1 MVLRSEKYARRA
13 SMMQEVLGSRTMK
26 SILIMVL
33 LTVGLAAQAQ
43 AQAQAQPPKPDVADV
58 LMAVSEQLKP
68 LFVSEHELAEMRD
81 GFFGRKDISDE
92 ETAHVDDVLTTTK
105 AFRKALDPVYSVGGL
120 VAEMRLPED
129 ADTVRRKFYITAANM
144 VVTADFS
151 ITHVNKSM
159 EDLHN
164 SAAKAQAARVRDAMI
179 AIRDTLKAL
188 PK

>member
-1 MVLRSEKYARRA
+1 
-13 SMMQEVLGSRTMK
+13 MMQEVLGAIMMK
-26 SILIMVL
+26 SILIMAL
-33 LTVGLAAQAQ
+33 LTVGLAAQ

-68 LFVSEHELAEMRD
+68 LFVSEHDLADMRD
-81 GFFGRKDISDE
+81 GFFGRKDIGDE
-92 ETAHVDDVLTTTK
+92 ETAHVDDVLTTAK
-105 AFRKALDPVYSVGGL
+105 AFRKALDPVYSVGAL

-144 VVTADFS
+144 VMTADYS

-164 SAAKAQAARVRDAMI
+164 SAAKTQAARVRDAMI